1 MGNLHFTWRETHVS
15 PISTIRVCSCEVTFS
30 FVGHASDDVIAM
42 LTKGK
47 VLEALKVGSAWFYRV
62 LRGIFSGISIY
73 TGFYSLTKK

>member
-1 MGNLHFTWRETHVS
+1 
-15 PISTIRVCSCEVTFS
+15 VTFS